1 MDRVRTNNELDT
13 AVNRGIA
20 AILMYGVQEGIK
32 VMKENKVPVQII
44 VRVIQGPNLRRS
56 TDWKH

>member
-1 MDRVRTNNELDT
+1 MDRVRINSELDA

-20 AILMYGVQEGIK
+20 AILIYGVQEGIK
-32 VMKENKVPVQII
+32 VMKDNKVPLQII

>member
-1 MDRVRTNNELDT
+1 MDRLRTNNELDT

-32 VMKENKVPVQII
+32 VVKENKVPVQII

>member
-1 MDRVRTNNELDT
+1 MDRVRTNNELDV

-20 AILMYGVQEGIK
+20 AILMYGVQEGIQ
-32 VMKENKVPVQII
+32 VMKDNKVPIPIV